1 MQGGAWTGRKGRLE
15 AISMQG
21 RVRLEVW
28 AGQGLSAPEG
38 EGMYRGEVQAGRNT
52 RVRCGP
58 GGERAVRGGRRKRH
72 PGKGSRLEVGARVRT
87 SNMSAMVVTL
97 DVSKLSGWLKSPASC
112 RVARWAYEAGG
123 GACREVSG
131 RCAGAT
137 AQAALQ
143 GRALGW
149 RSGRGHA
156 QQTWTPWL

>member
-58 GGERAVRGGRRKRH
+58 GGERAVGGGLLKRH
-72 PGKGSRLEVGARVRT
+72 FREGLSAGEVGARVRT
-87 SNMSAMVVTL
+87 SNMRSKLVTL
-97 DVSKLSGWLKSPASC
+97 DVSKVSGWLKFHASC
-112 RVARWAYEAGG
+112 RVARW
-123 GACREVSG
+123 V
-131 RCAGAT
+131 
-137 AQAALQ
+137 
-143 GRALGW
+143 
-149 RSGRGHA
+149 
-156 QQTWTPWL
+156 